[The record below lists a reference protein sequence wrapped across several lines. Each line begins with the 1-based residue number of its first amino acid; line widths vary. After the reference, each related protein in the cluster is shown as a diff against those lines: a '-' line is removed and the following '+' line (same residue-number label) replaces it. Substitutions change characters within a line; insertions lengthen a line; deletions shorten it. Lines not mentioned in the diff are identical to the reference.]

1 MNQGQADCQRPSRST
16 TLRQCPPYNPEVL
29 PHCILAMPTFSRSTL
44 GRYYGR
50 PFHLFADAAKVLAA
64 AHLFWAYGYDWG
76 RVSGPS
82 MLPGWSV
89 WGEGAVISHLY
100 RRGRGIQVGDL
111 VRFKIPINDE
121 VAIKR
126 VLGLPG
132 DYVMMNTP
140 ESGSDAMIQVREVRE
155 LNCGAGL
162 LTMVVQV
169 PQGHV
174 WLIGDNLPA
183 SRDSRLYGPVPMA
196 LIDGKV
202 IARTG
207 SWPWQLH
214 TITNPLEAGQ
224 RP

>member
-1 MNQGQADCQRPSRST
+1 MPAIPGRS
-16 TLRQCPPYNPEVL
+16 
-29 PHCILAMPTFSRSTL
+29 F
-44 GRYYGR
+44 GRYLGH

-64 AHLFWAYGYDWG
+64 AHLFWVYGYDWG

-89 WGEGAVISHLY
+89 WGEGAVISHWY
-100 RRGRGIQVGDL
+100 RRGKDIQIGDL

-132 DYVMMNTP
+132 DYVLMNTP
-140 ESGSDAMIQVREVRE
+140 ESGSDAMI
-155 LNCGAGL
+155 
-162 LTMVVQV
+162 QV

-207 SWPWQLH
+207 GWPWQVH
-214 TITNPLEAGQ
+214 AIKNPFENGQ